1 MFDHQFWAQPKSWP
15 HDSPG
20 YVFLARA
27 FHDIGTATYRD
38 RWVQPPD
45 VNEPEEPEDPA
56 DDAVEEAWEMHDQEY
71 ERYENACEQARA
83 NCENMWANVA
93 QKIAVACKDGTLG
106 SAIRAKEGGE
116 FIKLKD
122 HHWNTENF
130 TTRFF
135 RCDMS
140 RSYPFAKGRLRRSHW
155 IYVMRDSLDN
165 YLGKSPATDAVM
177 QSDTRGGSRQ
187 AASDISSRRS
197 SLPASEKQIREVA
210 NKIYADPV
218 NDRPNMNEAWDLIKK
233 ELPNARRAR
242 VWEVLRE
249 DAFAT
254 QRRLR
259 GTKANR

>member
-1 MFDHQFWAQPKSWP
+1 MFDHPFWAQPKSWP
-15 HDSPG
+15 HDSPE

-27 FHDIGTATYRD
+27 FHDIGSATYHD
-38 RWVQPPD
+38 RWVQPPR
-45 VNEPEEPEDPA
+45 VNEPDEPEDPA
-56 DDAVEEAWEMHDQEY
+56 DDAGEEAWEMHDQEY
-71 ERYENACEQARA
+71 ERYENACEEARA

-130 TTRFF
+130 TARFF

-165 YLGKSPATDAVM
+165 YLGKQPETSE
-177 QSDTRGGSRQ
+177 GFHQ
-187 AASDISSRRS
+187 AGSSRNALGPREHKAQARGQES
-197 SLPASEKQIREVA
+197 AARIRAELK
-210 NKIYADPV
+210 KIYADPV
-218 NDRPNMNEAWDLIKK
+218 NDCPNMEKAWKLLRLK
-233 ELPNARRAR
+233 LPNARKEMTRR
-242 VWEVLRE
+242 ILHEPE
-249 DAFAT
+249 FAS
-254 QRRLR
+254 QRRKR
-259 GTKANR
+259 GNQPKS